1 MDILFLRPS
10 RFPSRTP
17 LISRSA
23 SLSINS
29 MISWVSLQS
38 CSWKQRDIIYQY
50 YKDYICSSLHLCIGT
65 QLYWYKIEVKHCRN
79 HAIHVIILFSE
90 CKCVHKITVKSLS
103 CLKFDVHVLFA
114 FHANTYLDGVFECDW
129 PPTPDMCLNVSRH
142 IPWQCVWSDS
152 RRIPWQC
159 VWVWAEHPAFRPG
172 WGTSCWCCCRCP
184 VTPSLGLCKAC
195 PSLLSYHPVP
205 SISLEQQPG

>member
-1 MDILFLRPS
+1 MLKVTFTGIWNSLFSKNFINLIFFSNLLFIKQMCTLSSLAASGLNVGVLIYCRNSVDILFLRPS

-38 CSWKQRDIIYQY
+38 CSWKERDIINQY
-50 YKDYICSSLHLCIGT
+50 YIDYICSSLHLCIGT

-114 FHANTYLDGVFECDW
+114 FHANTYLDSVFECEQNIQ
-129 PPTPDMCLNVSRH
+129 PFV
-142 IPWQCVWSDS
+142 
-152 RRIPWQC
+152 
-159 VWVWAEHPAFRPG
+159 
-172 WGTSCWCCCRCP
+172 
-184 VTPSLGLCKAC
+184 LGEVLHVDAVVD
-195 PSLLSYHPVP
+195 VP
-205 SISLEQQPG
+205 